1 VDQEPSHQHG
11 HHTGPGKTE
20 TGRRIHHGRPAF
32 PPPSLPFE
40 IALGDILAKA
50 IAMSAQALQS
60 LPKDQRLLIIGT
72 TPIHGGLLVFIKHA
86 VSPDIPDDKNDLL
99 QEAPY
104 AQFVPDLNQFSRL
117 YEATFRY
124 DLHNH
129 LASLYL
135 TIPYQT

>member
-1 VDQEPSHQHG
+1 M
-11 HHTGPGKTE
+11 
-20 TGRRIHHGRPAF
+20 
-32 PPPSLPFE
+32 
-40 IALGDILAKA
+40 GDILAKA

>member
-1 VDQEPSHQHG
+1 
-11 HHTGPGKTE
+11 
-20 TGRRIHHGRPAF
+20 
-32 PPPSLPFE
+32 
-40 IALGDILAKA
+40 
-50 IAMSAQALQS
+50 MSATVLTTASPRPCPLKS
-60 LPKDQRLLIIGT
+60 PWATSWPKPLPCRPRPSSPCRKTSALIIGT

-99 QEAPY
+99 REAPY

>member
-1 VDQEPSHQHG
+1 MHVSYGLDDG
-11 HHTGPGKTE
+11 
-20 TGRRIHHGRPAF
+20 F
-32 PPPSLPFE
+32 PPSLPFE

-86 VSPDIPDDKNDLL
+86 VSPNNQDDKNDLL